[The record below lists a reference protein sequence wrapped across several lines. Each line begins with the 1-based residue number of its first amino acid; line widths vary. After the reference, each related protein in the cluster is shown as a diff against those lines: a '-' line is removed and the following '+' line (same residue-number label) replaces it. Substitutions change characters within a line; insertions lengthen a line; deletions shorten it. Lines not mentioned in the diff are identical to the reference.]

1 MIRILIVDDEP
12 LAREELKRILSSDK
26 ECQIVGVAPNGEEA
40 LRQIESLAPDAV
52 FLDIEMP
59 GMSGLEVASS
69 LSREEHPPRVV
80 FATAFNQ
87 YAIDAFTVNAIDY
100 ILKPFD
106 SARITQALQRVKK
119 ILQTQEVYREKLVAL
134 EDTLIQKGML
144 KKIVGRRRNSKERI
158 VLDPAEIFYFFAH
171 SAEVFAYL
179 ESGEFI
185 VNSTLKELNENLN
198 KAQFAQTHK
207 AYIVN
212 VGKIEKVSPMFSGNF
227 EITLKDA
234 KHTKIPLSRRFA
246 KPIKDLL
253 GGRW

>member
-1 MIRILIVDDEP
+1 MIKILIVDDEP
-12 LAREELKRILSSDK
+12 LARDEMKRLVLMDK
-26 ECQIVGVAPNGEEA
+26 ECQIVGTASNGEEA
-40 LRQIESLAPDAV
+40 LRQIESLEPDAV

-59 GMSGLEVASS
+59 GMNGLEVASQ
-69 LSREEHPPRVV
+69 LSREEYPPRVV

-100 ILKPFD
+100 ILKPVAQD
-106 SARITQALQRVKK
+106 RVIKALQRIKAVLK
-119 ILQTQEVYREKLVAL
+119 TQEVFREKLIAL

-144 KKIVGRRRNSKERI
+144 KKLVGHRRNSKERI
-158 VLDPAEIFYFFAH
+158 VLDPAEIFYFYAH

-179 ESGEFI
+179 ESEEFI
-185 VNSTLKELNENLN
+185 VNSTLKELSENLN
-198 KAQFAQTHK
+198 KSQFAQTHK

-212 VGKIEKVSPMFSGNF
+212 AGKIEKVSPMFSGNY